1 MFNLNSSSKHEL
13 CSQEA
18 GDYKICFDNKFSYL
32 SSKVVYFEILNVNED
47 EDYDDLAGI
56 FDDEEKEEEYYD
68 VQVSDIEASFHFHH
82 LSLQKSRDSVWMC
95 WRVQVQLKKIKDD
108 IVKARHLQDQIRVTD
123 LKDRSIAEHNFERVN
138 FMSTFYVIIL
148 VVSGLCQVLLVR
160 SLFDDKSRINPLWKK
175 AFKDWS

>member
-1 MFNLNSSSKHEL
+1 MNSSSKHEL

-68 VQVSDIEASFHFHH
+68 VQVSDIEASFHF
-82 LSLQKSRDSVWMC
+82 
-95 WRVQVQLKKIKDD
+95 
-108 IVKARHLQDQIRVTD
+108 
-123 LKDRSIAEHNFERVN
+123 
-138 FMSTFYVIIL
+138 II
-148 VVSGLCQVLLVR
+148 CPCR
-160 SLFDDKSRINPLWKK
+160 SLEIVFECVDVFRFS
-175 AFKDWS
+175 